1 MSVKFVSKNSNLHII
16 LRPGIPAQPITG
28 TPATPTLSV
37 RFQDGQAEIR
47 DSSLLQMMRQHPGYD
62 VDFIEI
68 SDDAVDPYAAQR
80 DESEPAHSIS
90 EIQFGHVVSTKST
103 KVKPKLPPEIA
114 EMIKAQATE
123 IAKEMLKEALPSAV
137 QAVLEA
143 SQKDTAPE
151 KMPTETADQAPI
163 VTSKQAKPTKSG
175 K

>member
-47 DSSLLQMMRQHPGYD
+47 DDSLLQMMRQHPGYD
-62 VDFIEI
+62 VDFIEV
-68 SDDAVDPYAAQR
+68 SDGARDPYAAQR

-103 KVKPKLPPEIA
+103 KVKPKLPPEIT

-123 IAKEMLKEALPSAV
+123 IAKEMLREALPSAV

-143 SQKDTAPE
+143 SQVSQSSAKMTAKEADKDHANTA
-151 KMPTETADQAPI
+151 KETK
-163 VTSKQAKPTKSG
+163 TTKSA